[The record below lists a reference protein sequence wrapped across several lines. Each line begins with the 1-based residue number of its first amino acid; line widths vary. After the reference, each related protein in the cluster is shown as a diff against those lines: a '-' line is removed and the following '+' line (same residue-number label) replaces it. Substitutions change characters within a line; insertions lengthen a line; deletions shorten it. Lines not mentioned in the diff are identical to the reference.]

1 MLQGWVVVIIAL
13 AYIGFL
19 FLVASY
25 GDRRRELSRGSTS
38 RLLIYPLSLA
48 IYCTSWTF
56 FGSVGL
62 ASRGGVDFFAIYIGP
77 MVMVG
82 LAFPLLIRIVRLAK
96 GQNITSIADLIAAR
110 YGKSQAV
117 AATVAL
123 IAIVGMVPY
132 IALQLKAVS
141 SSVGT
146 ILAQA
151 YPGGAQPIVGDSA
164 LFVALF
170 MAAFAVL
177 FGTRHTDATEH
188 QDGLMLAI
196 ATESIVKLVA
206 FLTVGIFVTF
216 VMFHGP
222 LALFTR
228 ALDQANTAAVL
239 TRVPPLTSFCA
250 MTVLSL
256 FAIVLLPR
264 QFHVA
269 VVENHSEAEI
279 RRAAW
284 LFPLY
289 LVLINLFVLP
299 IAMAGLLTFPAGKI
313 DSDMFVLA
321 LPIAAHSELI
331 TLIAFVGGLSA
342 ATAMVIVE
350 SVALAIM
357 VSNDIVVPLVLKR
370 RATLAGP
377 SDSGAWLL
385 MTRRIA
391 IFVILLF
398 AYIYYRSAGEA
409 QLAAIGLLSF
419 AAIAQLAPAFF
430 GGLIWPRGTA
440 RGAIA
445 GMTAGILVWG
455 YTLLLP
461 SISDA
466 GIVSASILT
475 DGPWGL
481 GFLRPQALFGL
492 ELPPLVHGV
501 LLSLA
506 VNIACYIG
514 SSLSRRPTSIERVQA
529 DVFVPS
535 TLAPILAPMAPSFRL
550 RRASVTVEE
559 LIATVARYLGEER
572 TRESFASFAASRR
585 ISLEPQ
591 AEADFQLLQYG
602 EYLLASAI
610 GAASSRLVLSLLLRK
625 RTVSTKDALKL
636 LDDANA
642 AFHYNR
648 EILQTALD
656 HVRQGIAVFDKDL
669 NLVCWNRQFGEIFDL
684 PHGLT
689 RVGIAL
695 HEILRYVAQHGDYD
709 EKNFDAA
716 IAERIAKYTS
726 EVEPFLERFAERG
739 LVIEVRSNHMP
750 DGGLVTTFT
759 DITPSVKAAEALE
772 RANATLERRVRERTK
787 ELTRLN
793 TELERAKAE
802 ADEANVSKTRFVA
815 AASHDILQPLNA
827 ARLYVTSL
835 IERQRQTDNEAEDG
849 DLVQNIDASLEAV
862 EEIFAALLDISR
874 LDTGAMKPEMTDFR
888 VDELLQRLDVEFA
901 PLAREKG
908 LNLRFMP
915 CALTVRSDRRL
926 LRRLLQNFVSN
937 AIKYTPAGSV
947 LVGCRRRGGK
957 LRIDV
962 YDTGIGIPHAKRRA
976 VFKEFHRLD
985 QGARVARGVGL
996 GLSIVERIARV
1007 LDSEVALKSVVGRG
1021 SRFSVEVPR
1030 AAAAAATPAV
1040 HAMTRTGAGRLTGTV
1055 ALCIDNDR
1063 SILDGMEKLLGGWG
1077 CRVLTAADL
1086 TEALAAMDASGL
1098 EPDGLLVDYHLD
1110 GGNGIAAIAE
1120 LRRRL
1125 GRQLGRDLPAILIT
1139 ADRSLHV
1146 REEAQGRG
1154 RASPAQAAQAR
1165 VFARTDHAVA
1175 RATGGGG
1182 VVVSNHS
1189 VTLRCERSEPRRA
1202 TAEALEQHP
1211 SRRAFGAHLR
1221 MTMTVA
1227 DAATARLRCGPRR

>member
-25 GDRRRELSRGSTS
+25 GDRRSELTGSVSSRPV
-38 RLLIYPLSLA
+38 IYPLSLA

-62 ASRGGVDFFAIYIGP
+62 ASRTGYDFLTIYIGP
-77 MVMVG
+77 MLMVG
-82 LAFPLLIRIVRLAK
+82 LGFPLLIRIVRLAK

-123 IAIVGMVPY
+123 IAIVGVVPY

-141 SSVGT
+141 ASVGT
-146 ILAQA
+146 ILAQTS
-151 YPGGAQPIVGDSA
+151 PAQPLVGDSA
-164 LFVALF
+164 LFVALL

-188 QDGLMLAI
+188 QDGLMLAV
-196 ATESIVKLVA
+196 ATEFIIKLLA
-206 FLTVGIFVTF
+206 FLAVGIFVTF

-222 LALFTR
+222 FALFGR
-228 ALDQANTAAVL
+228 ALQQANTAAVL
-239 TRVPPLTSFCA
+239 TRAPELGGFAA
-250 MTVLSL
+250 MTALSL
-256 FAIVLLPR
+256 FAVILLPR

-269 VVENHSEAEI
+269 VVENHSDAEI

-284 LFPLY
+284 LFPVY
-289 LVLINLFVLP
+289 LVLINIFVLP
-299 IAMAGLLTFPAGKI
+299 IAMAGLLTFPAGHV
-313 DSDMFVLA
+313 DGDMFVLA
-321 LPIAAHSELI
+321 LPIAAHSDVM

-370 RATLAGP
+370 REALGGEP
-377 SDSGAWLL
+377 SDAIAWLL
-385 MTRRIA
+385 TTRRIA
-391 IFVILLF
+391 IFVILFL
-398 AYIYYRSAGEA
+398 AYVYYRSAGDA

-419 AAIAQLAPAFF
+419 AAVSQLAPAFF
-430 GGLIWPRGTA
+430 GGLIWRRGTA

-445 GMTAGILVWG
+445 GMTAGILIWG

-461 SISDA
+461 SFADA
-466 GIVSASILT
+466 GAANAGILV

-481 GFLRPQALFGL
+481 AFLRPQALFGID
-492 ELPPLVHGV
+492 LPPLVHGV

-506 VNIACYIG
+506 INVLFYVAFSFG
-514 SSLSRRPTSIERVQA
+514 RRPTAIEGVQA

-535 TLAPILAPMAPSFRL
+535 SLAPILVAKAPSFRL

-559 LIATVARYLGEER
+559 LIVAVARYLGEER

-591 AEADFQLLQYG
+591 VEADFEVLQYG

-625 RTVSTKDALKL
+625 RTVSTKDALRL

-642 AFHYNR
+642 AIHYNR
-648 EILQTALD
+648 EVLQTALD

-669 NLVCWNRQFGEIFDL
+669 NLVCWNHQFGEIFDL
-684 PHGLT
+684 PAGLT

-695 HEILRYVAQHGDYD
+695 DEILRYVVPQSGDRKD
-709 EKNFDAA
+709 FDAA
-716 IAERIAKYTS
+716 IAERIARYTS
-726 EVEPFLERFAERG
+726 DIEPFLERFVERG
-739 LVIEVRSNHMP
+739 LVVEVRANRMP
-750 DGGLVTTFT
+750 DNGLVTTFT

-772 RANATLERRVRERTK
+772 RANASLERRVRERTK

-793 TELERAKAE
+793 TELEQAKAE

-835 IERQRQTDNEAEDG
+835 IERQRSGEDAG
-849 DLVQNIDASLEAV
+849 LVQNIDASLEAV

-874 LDTGAMKPEMTDFR
+874 LDTGAMKPEITDFR
-888 VDELLQRLDVEFA
+888 IDELLQRLDVEFA

-908 LNLRFMP
+908 LSLRFMP
-915 CALTVRSDRRL
+915 CSLTVRSDRRL
-926 LRRLLQNFVSN
+926 LRRLLQNLVSN
-937 AIKYTPAGSV
+937 AIKYTTSGNV
-947 LVGCRRRGGK
+947 LIGCRRRGNK

-962 YDTGIGIPHAKRRA
+962 YDTGIGIPHSKRRA

-1007 LDSEVALKSVVGRG
+1007 LDCEVALKSVVGSG

-1030 AAAAAATPAV
+1030 GKAV
-1040 HAMTRTGAGRLTGTV
+1040 ASEPVVHGAKRPPAGRLTGTI

-1086 TEALAAMDASGL
+1086 TEALAAVEASGL

-1110 GGNGIAAIAE
+1110 GGNGISVIAE
-1120 LRRRL
+1120 LRRRFA
-1125 GRQLGRDLPAILIT
+1125 RQDGVALPAILIT
-1139 ADRSLHV
+1139 ADRSAHV
-1146 REEAQGRG
+1146 RDE
-1154 RASPAQAAQAR
+1154 
-1165 VFARTDHAVA
+1165 
-1175 RATGGGG
+1175 
-1182 VVVSNHS
+1182 
-1189 VTLRCERSEPRRA
+1189 
-1202 TAEALEQHP
+1202 AEAEAVHLLNKP
-1211 SRRAFGAHLR
+1211 LKPASLRALIMQWR
-1221 MTMTVA
+1221 VQRVA
-1227 DAATARLRCGPRR
+1227 AE

>member
-25 GDRRRELSRGSTS
+25 GDRRHELVRSSRA

-56 FGSVGL
+56 FGSVGV
-62 ASRGGVDFFAIYIGP
+62 AARTGFDFLTIYIGP
-77 MVMVG
+77 VLMVG
-82 LAFPLLIRIVRLAK
+82 LAYPLIIRIVRLAK
-96 GQNITSIADLIAAR
+96 GQNITSIADFIAAR

-123 IAIVGMVPY
+123 IAIVGMIPY

-146 ILAQA
+146 ILAEISA
-151 YPGGAQPIVGDSA
+151 GSVAAQPLLGDIA
-164 LFVALF
+164 LFVALL

-177 FGTRHTDATEH
+177 FGTRHIDATEH

-196 ATESIVKLVA
+196 ATESIIKLVA
-206 FLTVGIFVTF
+206 FLAVGVFVTF

-222 LALFTR
+222 VTLFSSALQQPR
-228 ALDQANTAAVL
+228 MAAVL
-239 TRVPPLTSFCA
+239 TNVPSLTAFFA
-250 MTVLSL
+250 TTALSL

-269 VVENHSEAEI
+269 VVENRSEAEI

-284 LFPLY
+284 LFPAY
-289 LVLINLFVLP
+289 LVLINLFVMP
-299 IAMAGLLTFPAGKI
+299 IAMAGLLTFPAGAT
-313 DSDMFVLA
+313 DGDMFVLA
-321 LPIAAHSELI
+321 LPLRAHSELF
-331 TLIAFVGGLSA
+331 TLVAFVGGLSA

-357 VSNDIVVPLVLKR
+357 VSNDIVMPFILTR
-370 RATLAGP
+370 RAGRTGEP
-377 SDSGAWLL
+377 SDAGAQLL
-385 MTRRIA
+385 TVRRIA
-391 IFVILLF
+391 IFAILFL
-398 AYIYYRSAGEA
+398 AYIYYRSAGPA
-409 QLAAIGLLSF
+409 QLASIGLLSF
-419 AAIAQLAPAFF
+419 AAIAQLTPAFF
-430 GGLIWPRGTA
+430 GGLIWRRGTA
-440 RGAIA
+440 PGAIA
-445 GMTAGILVWG
+445 GMTAGILVWA

-466 GIVSASILT
+466 GMVGEHILSA
-475 DGPWGL
+475 GPFALAW
-481 GFLRPQALFGL
+481 LRPQALFGL
-492 ELPPLVHGV
+492 DLPPLVHGV
-501 LLSLA
+501 ALSLLA
-506 VNIACYIG
+506 NIALYVGCSFG
-514 SSLSRRPTSIERVQA
+514 RRPSAIERVQA
-529 DVFVPS
+529 DLFVPS
-535 TLAPILAPMAPSFRL
+535 SLAPIAPSFRL

-559 LIATVARYLGEER
+559 LTATIARYLGEER

-585 ISLEPQ
+585 VSLEPQ

-625 RTVSTKDALKL
+625 RTVSTKAALKL

-642 AFHYNR
+642 AIHYNR

-656 HVRQGIAVFDKDL
+656 HVRQGIAVFDKEL
-669 NLVCWNRQFGEIFDL
+669 ALLCWNRQFGEIFDL

-689 RVGIAL
+689 RIGIAL
-695 HEILRYVAQHGDYD
+695 DEILRHIAKNGARDAKELD
-709 EKNFDAA
+709 EQV
-716 IAERIAKYTS
+716 AERIVRYTS
-726 EVEPFLERFAERG
+726 EAEPFLERFAERG
-739 LVIEVRSNHMP
+739 LVIEVRADRMP

-772 RANATLERRVRERTK
+772 RANATLERRVRERTG

-793 TELERAKAE
+793 AELERAKAE
-802 ADEANVSKTRFVA
+802 ADDANVSKTRFIA

-835 IERQRQTDNEAEDG
+835 IERQRQNDGEGEDG

-862 EEIFAALLDISR
+862 EEIFGALLDISR
-874 LDTGAMKPEMTDFR
+874 LDNGAMQPEMTDFR
-888 VDELLQRLDVEFA
+888 IAELLQRLEVEFA

-908 LNLRFMP
+908 LDLVFMP
-915 CALTVRSDRRL
+915 CSLAVRSDRRL
-926 LRRLLQNFVSN
+926 LRRLLQNLVSN
-937 AIKYTPAGSV
+937 AIKYTPKGRV
-947 LVGCRRRGGK
+947 LVGCRRRGSR
-957 LRIDV
+957 LRVEV

-1007 LDSEVALKSVVGRG
+1007 LDCEVALKSAFGRG
-1021 SRFSVEVPR
+1021 SRFSVQVPR
-1030 AAAAAATPAV
+1030 AVAAVAEAVPHAAPKAAA
-1040 HAMTRTGAGRLTGTV
+1040 GQLGGTV
-1055 ALCIDNDR
+1055 VLCIDNER
-1063 SILDGMEKLLGGWG
+1063 AILDGMHRLLGGWG
-1077 CRVLTAADL
+1077 CRVLKAADL
-1086 TEALAAMDASGL
+1086 TEALAAVEGSGL

-1110 GGNGIAAIAE
+1110 GGNGIGTIAE
-1120 LRRRL
+1120 LRRRY
-1125 GRQLGRDLPAILIT
+1125 GRELAAILVT

-1146 REEAQGRG
+1146 REEARTAGVHVLNKPLKPASL
-1154 RASPAQAAQAR
+1154 RALITQWRVQRVAA
-1165 VFARTDHAVA
+1165 
-1175 RATGGGG
+1175 
-1182 VVVSNHS
+1182 
-1189 VTLRCERSEPRRA
+1189 E
-1202 TAEALEQHP
+1202 
-1211 SRRAFGAHLR
+1211 
-1221 MTMTVA
+1221 
-1227 DAATARLRCGPRR
+1227 